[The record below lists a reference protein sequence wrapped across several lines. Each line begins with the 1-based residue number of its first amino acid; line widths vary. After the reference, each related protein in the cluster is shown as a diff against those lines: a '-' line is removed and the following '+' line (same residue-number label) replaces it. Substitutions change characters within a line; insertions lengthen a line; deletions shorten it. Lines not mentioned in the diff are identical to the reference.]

1 MTLFL
6 RRMTSGK
13 PCPVLLVSH
22 IWWQDEGVS
31 GELIKHAACSHR
43 RPWVFVR
50 LKEPTFQQELLR
62 QVVATANRHRAL
74 QFLVLVFESA
84 EEVEAVRDMGLWQGK
99 IMRAFPVRSHLCF
112 QYPLYGT
119 AA

>member
-1 MTLFL
+1 M
-6 RRMTSGK
+6 
-13 PCPVLLVSH
+13 
-22 IWWQDEGVS
+22 
-31 GELIKHAACSHR
+31 
-43 RPWVFVR
+43 FVR

-99 IMRAFPVRSHLCF
+99 IMRAFPVRSH
-112 QYPLYGT
+112 PLLPIPT
-119 AA
+119 AWHSRLQSLLLRRHFWTPAVARQPDESVTHIMTLEAHNGPIMDDTV